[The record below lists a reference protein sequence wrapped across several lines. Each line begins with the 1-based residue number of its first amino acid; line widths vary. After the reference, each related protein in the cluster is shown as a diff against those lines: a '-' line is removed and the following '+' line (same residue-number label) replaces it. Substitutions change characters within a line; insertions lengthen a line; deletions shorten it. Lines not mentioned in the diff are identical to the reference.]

1 MCNVFQDDLSLG
13 EINPELVMEKRV
25 GFFASDSEKSGNF
38 KGKKFSGI
46 LEVDLAG
53 KRLSKIETLAGS
65 PLMRKILERFV
76 TAPSSECLWL
86 HQEMFDCM

>member
-1 MCNVFQDDLSLG
+1 ML
-13 EINPELVMEKRV
+13 EKRV
-25 GFFASDSEKSGNF
+25 EFFVFDSENSGDFNGEKS
-38 KGKKFSGI
+38 SGI

-65 PLMRKILERFV
+65 PLMRRILGRFV

-86 HQEMFDCM
+86 YQEMFDCMQPFVGTDVQCPE